1 MSKAETIL
9 ELDTDAIAARAA
21 AVAKETD
28 DSIIGRLQQRF
39 GILNQMTL
47 AVKEG
52 IVRSMI
58 VSGPP
63 GVGKSHGVLK
73 VLEKADLLNT
83 LAERPPKYEVVKGS
97 VSAVGLYAKLYEF
110 SDEGNV
116 LVFDDA
122 DGVFFDET
130 SLNLLKA
137 ALDTT
142 DRRFINWNKDSRL
155 LRSDGIPNRYEFKGS
170 VIFITNINFSYVR
183 SKKLRDHLAALKS
196 RSHYIDLEMDSNREK
211 LLWIHAIVQEGMLDR
226 YGFANTSD
234 VGTELMNFV
243 VDNQDKMRE
252 LSLRV
257 ILKLADLRKSFP
269 TQWESMAKVTL
280 MTRT

>member
-1 MSKAETIL
+1 MSKAETYL
-9 ELDTDAIAARAA
+9 DLDTAAMSARAA
-21 AVAKETD
+21 VVEKEAD
-28 DSIIGRLQQRF
+28 ESIIERLEQRF
-39 GILNQMTL
+39 AVLHEMTL

-58 VSGPP
+58 VAGPP

-155 LRSDGIPNRYEFKGS
+155 LRTDGIPNRFEFKGS
-170 VIFITNINFSYVR
+170 VIFITNINFAYVR
-183 SKKLRDHLAALKS
+183 SKKLKDHLAALKS
-196 RSHYIDLEMDSNREK
+196 RSHYIDLEMDTDKEK
-211 LLWIHAIVQEGMLDR
+211 ILWIHQVVQKGMLDH
-226 YGFANTSD
+226 YGFAD
-234 VGTELMNFV
+234 VDAVQTELMNFII
-243 VDNQDKMRE
+243 DHQDRMQE
-252 LSLRV
+252 LSLRI

-269 TQWESMAKVTL
+269 AKWEAMAKITL
-280 MTRT
+280 MKRA

>member
-1 MSKAETIL
+1 MAKAETIL
-9 ELDTDAIAARAA
+9 EMDTDAIAARAL

-28 DSIIGRLQQRF
+28 ASIIERLQQRF

-73 VLEKADLLNT
+73 ILEKADLLNT

-122 DGVFFDET
+122 DGIFFDDT

-170 VIFITNINFSYVR
+170 VIFISNIKFSHVR
-183 SKKLRDHLAALKS
+183 SKKLREHLAALES
-196 RSHYIDLEMDSNREK
+196 RSHYIDLDMDTQREK
-211 LLWIHAIVQEGMLDR
+211 ILWIKKVTDDGMLDS
-226 YGFANTSD
+226 YEFDS
-234 VGTELMNFV
+234 VVKEELINYIE
-243 VDNQDKMRE
+243 DNVQQLRE
-252 LSLRV
+252 ISLRTM
-257 ILKLADLRKSFP
+257 LKAADLRKAFP
-269 TQWESMAKVTL
+269 SGWQNIAKTTL
-280 MTRT
+280 MRRI

>member
-1 MSKAETIL
+1 MSKAETYL
-9 ELDTDAIAARAA
+9 DLDTAAMSARAA
-21 AVAKETD
+21 VVEKEAD
-28 DSIIGRLQQRF
+28 ESIIERLEQRF
-39 GILNQMTL
+39 AVLHEMTL

-58 VSGPP
+58 VAGPP

-183 SKKLRDHLAALKS
+183 SKKLRDHLDALKS
-196 RSHYIDLEMDSNREK
+196 RSHYIDLEMESNREK
-211 LLWIHAIVQEGMLDR
+211 ILWIHNIVQAGMLDR
-226 YGFANTSD
+226 YGFADADEVSC
-234 VGTELMNFV
+234 ELMNFV
-243 VDNQDKMRE
+243 VENQEKMRE

-269 TQWESMAKVTL
+269 TNWQNMAKVTL
-280 MTRT
+280 MTRV

>member
-1 MSKAETIL
+1 M
-9 ELDTDAIAARAA
+9 DTDAIAARAQ

-28 DSIIGRLQQRF
+28 DSIIERLQTRF

-58 VSGPP
+58 ISGPP

-73 VLEKADLLNT
+73 ILEKADLLNT

-170 VIFITNINFSYVR
+170 VIFISNIKFAHVR
-183 SKKLRDHLAALKS
+183 SKKLKEHLAALES
-196 RSHYIDLEMDSNREK
+196 RSHYIDLDMDTTREK
-211 LLWIHAIVQEGMLDR
+211 ILWIKKVTNDGMLDS
-226 YGFANTSD
+226 YQFDPA
-234 VGTELMNFV
+234 VKAELVNFIE
-243 VDNQDKMRE
+243 DNVH
-252 LSLRV
+252 SLRE
-257 ILKLADLRKSFP
+257 ISLRTMLKAADLRKAFP
-269 TQWESMAKVTL
+269 AAWQNIAKTTL
-280 MTRT
+280 MRRT

>member
-1 MSKAETIL
+1 MAKAETIL
-9 ELDTDAIAARAA
+9 EMDTDAIAARAQ

-28 DSIIGRLQQRF
+28 DSIIERLQTRF

-58 VSGPP
+58 ISGPP

-73 VLEKADLLNT
+73 ILEKADLLNT

-183 SKKLRDHLAALKS
+183 SKKLRDHLDALKS
-196 RSHYIDLEMDSNREK
+196 RSHYIDLGMESDREK
-211 LLWIHAIVQEGMLDR
+211 ILWIYNIVQGGMLDR
-226 YGFANTSD
+226 YGFSNTED
-234 VGTELMNFV
+234 VATELMNFI
-243 VDNQDKMRE
+243 VDNQEQMRE

-257 ILKLADLRKSFP
+257 VLKLADLRKSFP
-269 TQWESMAKVTL
+269 AAWQNMAKVTL
-280 MTRT
+280 MHRT

>member
-1 MSKAETIL
+1 MAKAETIL
-9 ELDTDAIAARAA
+9 EFDTDAIEERAK
-21 AVAKETD
+21 AVEKESD
-28 DSIIGRLQQRF
+28 SSIIERLQQRF

-97 VSAVGLYAKLYEF
+97 VSSVGLFAKLYEF
-110 SDEGNV
+110 SEEGNV

-170 VIFITNINFSYVR
+170 VIFISNIKFAHVR
-183 SKKLRDHLAALKS
+183 SKKLKEHLAALES
-196 RSHYIDLEMDSNREK
+196 RSHYIDLEMDTTREK
-211 LLWIHAIVQEGMLDR
+211 ILWIKKVTEEGMLDS
-226 YGFANTSD
+226 YQFEPSVKA
-234 VGTELMNFV
+234 ELITYIEENV
-243 VDNQDKMRE
+243 HQLRE
-252 LSLRV
+252 ISLRTM
-257 ILKLADLRKSFP
+257 IKAADLRKAFP
-269 TQWESMAKVTL
+269 AGWQSIAKTTL
-280 MTRT
+280 MRRT

>member
-1 MSKAETIL
+1 MAKAETIL
-9 ELDTDAIAARAA
+9 EMDTDAIAARAQE
-21 AVAKETD
+21 VAKESD
-28 DSIIGRLQQRF
+28 EAIIERLQTRF
-39 GILNQMTL
+39 SILNQMTL

-142 DRRFINWNKDSRL
+142 ERRFINWNKDSRL
-155 LRSDGIPNRYEFKGS
+155 LRSDGIPHRYEFKGS
-170 VIFITNINFSYVR
+170 VIFIRNIKFAHVR
-183 SKKLRDHLAALKS
+183 SKKLKEHLAALES
-196 RSHYIDLEMDSNREK
+196 RSHYIDLEMDTQREK
-211 LLWIHAIVQEGMLDR
+211 ILWIKKVTSDGMLDS
-226 YGFANTSD
+226 YDFEPVVKD
-234 VGTELMNFV
+234 ELIDYIESN
-243 VDNQDKMRE
+243 VDKLRE
-252 LSLRV
+252 ISLRTM
-257 ILKLADLRKSFP
+257 LKAADLRKAFP
-269 TQWESMAKVTL
+269 AGWQNIAKTTL
-280 MTRT
+280 MRRGA